1 MFVEC
6 RSSID
11 VHPQVATLGVMR
23 RLILRRDD
31 VNCDNAN
38 VNPETKHDAHDTVT
52 VSYTMKYRKLP
63 EMKNCRN
70 NSENTARL
78 LLLQFFDGCPVEI

>member
-11 VHPQVATLGVMR
+11 AHSQVATLGVMR

-31 VNCDNAN
+31 VNCNNAS
-38 VNPETKHDAHDTVT
+38 VKPETKHDAHDTVT